1 MVLFSMA
8 PPWPKIATQILA
20 ITSALQTARRRWER
34 RDTSFLRAG
43 LGGYSYSIGQNTV
56 TWSHI
61 AAREAGKCS
70 FRDCPIS
77 EQKFGISTVKK
88 EGDQSC
94 REGAAGVFT
103 QAVTIEP
110 NYKGISV

>member
-1 MVLFSMA
+1 MMVLFSMA

-70 FRDCPIS
+70 FLDCPIS
-77 EQKFGISTVKK
+77 EQKFGISTVKE
-88 EGDQSC
+88 EGPEQQGGGSRGLYTSSD
-94 REGAAGVFT
+94 
-103 QAVTIEP
+103 
-110 NYKGISV
+110 N